1 MAPSH
6 EHADQS
12 FRALIEGLPD
22 AVIVH
27 RDGIAIYA
35 NAAAHALHGFDRTG
49 IIGRNVEQ
57 FIPPDELHIAR
68 ERFDHAV
75 RSGGRIPV
83 REGHLVRN
91 DGTVVDVEIHGLAVV
106 FDGEPAV
113 LSIAHDVTQ
122 KHQMM
127 AQLAQRDR
135 LASMGLL
142 AASVAHEINNPIT
155 YVLLN
160 LERLQKDLP
169 QAASAFDDLFA
180 DLSAEIGEERAT
192 ELFQRNRAARAQQTL
207 EALTERATTAAE
219 GARQVGRIARDLR
232 AFARAEEDERGP
244 VDVNALLDRVLDLAA
259 NELRFRATVVREY
272 GDVPHV
278 HANEGRLSQVFLNLI
293 VNAAQSIEE
302 GAPERNRV
310 RIRTVAQAGDLRVT
324 VSDTGSGIDPK
335 STGRLFDPFF
345 TTKARGQGSGLG
357 LSICRDIVQGH
368 GGRIEVASEPG
379 DGAHFT
385 VVLPLGSGGDAS
397 AGPPP
402 SVLPKIEEGRPRP
415 RVLVIDDERT
425 LRSTIEALL
434 QDTYDVVLAGSGAE
448 AFDLLATDRRFD
460 VVLCDLMMPEIS
472 GMAVHAWVQREAPD
486 LSSRMVFM
494 TGGAFTRA
502 ASEFLEQVM
511 NRYIEKPFE
520 VHDLMSVLDRVVRKG
535 VSARPGLAPLP

>member
-1 MAPSH
+1 M
-6 EHADQS
+6 
-12 FRALIEGLPD
+12 
-22 AVIVH
+22 VH
-27 RDGIAIYA
+27 RHGIVIYA
-35 NAAAHALHGFDRTG
+35 NTAAHHLHGHAVGDLV
-49 IIGRNVEQ
+49 GRRIDQ
-57 FIPPDELHIAR
+57 FVPPEERRLAQ
-68 ERFDHAV
+68 ERFDHAA
-75 RSGGRIPV
+75 RSGGYVPV
-83 REGHLVRN
+83 REGHIVRS
-91 DGTVVDVEIHGLAVV
+91 DGVVLDVELSGLAVV

-113 LSIAHDVTQ
+113 LSIAHDVTE
-122 KHQMM
+122 KHQRM

-169 QAASAFDDLFA
+169 QTASAFDDLFA

-192 ELFQRNRAARAQQTL
+192 DLFQRNRAIRAMQTL

-259 NELRFRATVVREY
+259 NELRFRATVVRQY
-272 GDVPHV
+272 GDLPLA

-302 GAPERNRV
+302 GAPERNQV
-310 RIRTVAQAGDLRVT
+310 RLRTVSEAGEIRVT

-335 STGRLFDPFF
+335 ATGRLFDPFF

-379 DGAHFT
+379 NGAHFT
-385 VVLPLGSGGDAS
+385 VCLPIGSGGDAS

-402 SVLPKIEEGRPRP
+402 SVLPRIDEGRPRP

-434 QDTYDVVLAGSGAE
+434 QETYDVVLAGSGAE

-460 VVLCDLMMPEIS
+460 VVLCDLMMPETS

-520 VHDLMSVLDRVVRKG
+520 VHELMGVLDRVVRKG
-535 VSARPGLAPLP
+535 VSARPGLAPPP